1 MPPHFST
8 LTHLLRRTNG
18 RFRHQQSLD
27 WGSRGLLMGLLLA
40 AVVATAARLWPLL
53 TNRELAWAA
62 LGLAGLGLLL
72 GLLAVW
78 LPRLPLLAQAR
89 RADQR
94 LQLQE
99 RTQTAVEL
107 HHHTLTAPDWLITQ
121 QLADAI
127 AALQAVDLPTAL
139 PLTLRRRD
147 WLILLPT
154 VGLLVTAVLLPNP
167 QTATLLRQRA
177 IAQTI
182 AEETAVLE
190 EVADQIRQDETLT
203 AEQQAQLL
211 KPVQTALDALAAS
224 DSQEEAVAALS
235 QAETELRE
243 LSNELAPPN
252 LQPALEA
259 ASETLGSSP
268 AAEPL
273 AEALQNGDLAQASA
287 ATSQLATDL
296 PTLSDETVAQL
307 AEALAETAQSLQ
319 TSDQQLAQAAQ
330 AAADALAGEDAA
342 AAQAALQNLAE
353 QLQERGA
360 QTAVSQQAA
369 ATANQLGESRQAVAQ
384 AGQEQQG
391 EGEETA
397 VGEAPS
403 SQQSQGE
410 GTGAGLGGGQSG
422 SAGQAGGEGG
432 STSELSEN
440 LGSGGGSPGPGGS
453 HAETVY
459 VPPAVDLSPIEGE
472 DVELP
477 AECLANPANCGGLLN
492 ETPTEFGSEASLV
505 PYTDVFGDYRHA
517 ANEALQ
523 DDYIPLGL
531 KAYVRDYFSS
541 LEP

>member
-1 MPPHFST
+1 MPPTFST

-18 RFRHQQSLD
+18 RFRQQQSLD
-27 WGSRGLLMGLLLA
+27 WGLRGVLAGLLLA
-40 AVVATAARLWPLL
+40 AVVATVARFWPLL
-53 TNRELAWAA
+53 TNGELGWVA

-78 LPRLPLLAQAR
+78 LPRPSLRAQAR
-89 RADQR
+89 RADQL

-107 HHHTLTAPDWLITQ
+107 HQQTITAPDWLIAQ

-127 AALQAVDLPTAL
+127 AALQAIDLAAAL

-147 WLILLPT
+147 WLLVLLA
-154 VGLLVTAVLLPNP
+154 VGLLGTAVLLPNP
-167 QTATLLRQRA
+167 QTAALLRQRTL
-177 IAQTI
+177 AQTI
-182 AEETAVLE
+182 AEETATLE
-190 EVADQIRQDETLT
+190 EVAEEIRQDETLT

-211 KPVQTALDALAAS
+211 QPVQTVLDALAS
-224 DSQEEAVAALS
+224 SGSQEEAVAALS

-243 LSNELAPPN
+243 LSSELAPPN

-259 ASETLGSSP
+259 ASETLGNNP

-273 AEALQNGDLAQASA
+273 AEAFQNGNLNQAST
-287 ATSQLATDL
+287 ATSQLAADL
-296 PTLSDETVAQL
+296 PTFNDETVAQL

-319 TSDQQLAQAAQ
+319 TSDQQLADAAQ
-330 AAADALAGEDAA
+330 EAANALSGEDLA
-342 AAQAALQNLAE
+342 AAQEALQNLAQ

-384 AGQEQQG
+384 AGQEQQE
-391 EGEETA
+391 EGGETA
-397 VGEAPS
+397 VGEAPNP
-403 SQQSQGE
+403 QSQGE
-410 GTGAGLGGGQSG
+410 GTGTGLGGGQSG

-432 STSELSEN
+432 STAELSEN
-440 LGSGGGSPGPGGS
+440 RGSGGGSPGPGGN

-459 VPPAVDLSPIEGE
+459 VPPAVDLSNIDGQN
-472 DVELP
+472 VELP
-477 AECLANPANCGGLLN
+477 AECLANPADCGGLLN
-492 ETPTEFGSEASLV
+492 ETPTEFGSETSLV
-505 PYTDVFGDYRHA
+505 PYTDVFSDYRNA

>member
-1 MPPHFST
+1 MPPTFST

-18 RFRHQQSLD
+18 RFRQQQSLD
-27 WGSRGLLMGLLLA
+27 WGPRGLLAGLLLA
-40 AVVATAARLWPLL
+40 AVVATAARFWPLL
-53 TNRELAWAA
+53 TNGELAWVA
-62 LGLAGLGLLL
+62 LGLAGLGLLV

-78 LPRLPLLAQAR
+78 LPRPSLLVQAR
-89 RADQR
+89 RADQL

-99 RTQTAVEL
+99 RAQTAVEL
-107 HHHTLTAPDWLITQ
+107 HHHTITAPDWLIAQ
-121 QLADAI
+121 QLADAV
-127 AALQAVDLPTAL
+127 AALQTIDLSAML

-147 WLILLPT
+147 WLVLLLT
-154 VGLLVTAVLLPNP
+154 AGLLLTAVLLPNP
-167 QTATLLRQRA
+167 QTTALLRQRA

-190 EVADQIRQDETLT
+190 EVAEEIRQDDTLT
-203 AEQQAQLL
+203 AEQQEQLL
-211 KPVQTALDALAAS
+211 QPVQTALDALAS
-224 DSQEEAVAALS
+224 SGSQEEAVAALS

-243 LSNELAPPN
+243 LSSELAPPN

-259 ASETLGSSP
+259 ASETLSNNP

-273 AEALQNGDLAQASA
+273 AEALQNGNLNQASA
-287 ATSQLATDL
+287 ATSQLAADL
-296 PTLSDETVAQL
+296 PTFNEETVAQL

-319 TSDQQLAQAAQ
+319 TSDQQLADAAQ
-330 AAADALAGEDAA
+330 EAANALSGEDLA
-342 AAQAALQNLAE
+342 AAQEALQNLAQ

-384 AGQEQQG
+384 AGQKQPE
-391 EGEETA
+391 EGGETA
-397 VGEAPS
+397 VGEAPN
-403 SQQSQGE
+403 QQNQGE

-422 SAGQAGGEGG
+422 SAGQSGGEAG
-432 STSELSEN
+432 STAELSEN

-453 HAETVY
+453 HAATVY
-459 VPPAVDLSPIEGE
+459 VPPPVDLSNIDGQN
-472 DVELP
+472 VELP
-477 AECLANPANCGGLLN
+477 AECLANPADCGGLLN
-492 ETPTEFGSEASLV
+492 ETPTEFGSETSLV
-505 PYTDVFGDYRHA
+505 PYTDVFGDYRNA